1 MCHVTNPYVGIALL
15 TVGVGTNG
23 LIVSGWHLN
32 HQDLS
37 PRYASV
43 IAGFTAVIGTSAGII
58 SPIVAGLL
66 TKQQDLIGWRHVFTI
81 AAGVLYSASLFY
93 MIFASGELQSWSTGT
108 QRQQKI
114 RITSEKLPPLLGSF
128 EHNVQEGIHSRK
140 QDKKIQQ
147 TVIHGDN

>member
-15 TVGVGTNG
+15 TVGVGSSG
-23 LIVSGWHLN
+23 LMVSGWHLN

-66 TKQQDLIGWRHVFTI
+66 TKEQVCNFILRFTLN
-81 AAGVLYSASLFY
+81 VLF
-93 MIFASGELQSWSTGT
+93 
-108 QRQQKI
+108 
-114 RITSEKLPPLLGSF
+114 RI
-128 EHNVQEGIHSRK
+128 
-140 QDKKIQQ
+140 
-147 TVIHGDN
+147 